1 MRVLLSIFSINEQI
15 LHIQKALQ
23 SLGCEVE
30 VLYTDSYR
38 QICPYYMKKIDELG
52 FHSGKQKYLASIR
65 RKVDT
70 LLQEFHP
77 DIVLFIN
84 TPKDI
89 LSVEDVQHINQ
100 YAKTIC
106 WFVDGISDHPEI
118 IDYLKIFHKIYVFE
132 HGDVDYLNRLHLKGT
147 YLPVGYND
155 AFSHVQQQEKQI
167 DILFIG
173 SPFHNRLQILEQV
186 SMTACQNEWK
196 LKIIGPFYDEKYPW
210 KKMLFKKKYPYIYR
224 YLENRRVSSQ
234 EAATLY
240 AKTKICLNI
249 HDTKH
254 KSPNPRTFE
263 ILAVGSFELIDQ
275 RDYWGTLMPR
285 KDLVEYDGTEDL
297 IQKFN
302 TYLKNDAQRQ
312 EIAISGK
319 RRILQNMSMKNIINQ
334 ILIKE

>member
-89 LSVEDVQHINQ
+89 LAVEDVQHINQ

-118 IDYLKIFHKIYVFE
+118 IDYLKVFHQIYVFE
-132 HGDVDYLNRLHLKGT
+132 HGDVDYLNQLSLKGT

-155 AFSHVQQQEKQI
+155 AFRHVQQQEKQI

-186 SMTACQNEWK
+186 SMAACQNEWK

-210 KKMLFKKKYPYIYR
+210 KKMLFQKKYPYIYR
-224 YLENRRVSSQ
+224 YLENKRVSSE

-275 RDYWGTLMPR
+275 RDYWGVLTPGKDIIAYSNIENLITNIEFYLDNESERNNIAHRGSECIKDRLKMNTLLTR
-285 KDLVEYDGTEDL
+285 
-297 IQKFN
+297 I
-302 TYLKNDAQRQ
+302 
-312 EIAISGK
+312 ISS
-319 RRILQNMSMKNIINQ
+319 I
-334 ILIKE
+334 